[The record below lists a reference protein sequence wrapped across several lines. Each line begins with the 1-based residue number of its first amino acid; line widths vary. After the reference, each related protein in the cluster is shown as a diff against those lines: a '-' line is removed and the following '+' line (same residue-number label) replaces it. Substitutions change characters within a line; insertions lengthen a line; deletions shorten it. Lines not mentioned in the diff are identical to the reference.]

1 MTSRFL
7 SWKVSGLVLGAV
19 FVLAGCGPSNG
30 GGDTPTS
37 SGSTPSDSKPGL
49 TANVPG
55 GYDPCTAIPQTV
67 LDSENLRGKD
77 KDDSNASGGVK
88 WRGCAWIQTDGYAAT
103 IQTTNLTVDM
113 VRDKNFRDARESTV
127 SGRRAIQSRQVD
139 DHPDAAC
146 TLNVEMKGGSL
157 EFNLSNPPSRKNT
170 GSIDTCQLTRA
181 LAEKVVPTMPT
192 TV

>member
-1 MTSRFL
+1 MTSRTL
-7 SWKVSGLVLGAV
+7 SWQTPSLVLGAV
-19 FVLAGCGPSNG
+19 LMLAGCGPSAG
-30 GGDTPTS
+30 GGDMQTG
-37 SGSTPSDSKPGL
+37 SGSTPPNAKPGL
-49 TANVPG
+49 AADVPG
-55 GYDPCTAIPQTV
+55 GYDPCTATPQSV
-67 LDSENLRGKD
+67 LDSENLRGKN

-88 WRGCAWIQTDGYAAT
+88 WRGCAWIQTDGYAAS

-113 VRDKNFRDARESTV
+113 VRDKNFREARESTI

-157 EFNLSNPPSRKNT
+157 EFNLSNPPSRKTT